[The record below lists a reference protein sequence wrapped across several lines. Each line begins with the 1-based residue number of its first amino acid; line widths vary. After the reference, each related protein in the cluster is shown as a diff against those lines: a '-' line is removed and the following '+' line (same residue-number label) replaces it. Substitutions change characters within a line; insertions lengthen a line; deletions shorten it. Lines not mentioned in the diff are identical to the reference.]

1 MEITRSEWNGYEC
14 LDFTFEGCDA
24 FLVLPKCAPNGKW
37 ALKTEY
43 RGAFPATECE
53 MLARGWHI
61 AFRQNKNR
69 WATRDQIECT
79 ARFVKF
85 ISEEFSL
92 APKCSTVGMSCGGL
106 IATTLAEAHPELVD
120 VLYID
125 APVLNL
131 LSCPCDMGIANSGIY
146 EEFSRVTGYTKST
159 ILSYRDHPIDKLHV
173 LIANDIPVLLVA
185 GDSDHVVPYCEN
197 GAILADYYEKNG
209 GRIHVWVKEGCDHHP
224 HGLTGNESIIV
235 DLMEQ
240 LSEENQARRAKNGI

>member
-1 MEITRSEWNGYEC
+1 MEFTTSEWNGYEC
-14 LDFTFEGCDA
+14 LDFKFEGYDA
-24 FLVLPKCAPNGKW
+24 FLVKPKCAPNGKW

-53 MLARGWHI
+53 LLSRGWHV

-92 APKCSTVGMSCGGL
+92 VPRCSTVGMSCGGL
-106 IATTLAEAHPELVD
+106 IATTLAEAHPELID

-131 LSCPCDMGIANSGIY
+131 LSCPCGMGVAEDKIF
-146 EEFSRVTGYTKST
+146 EEFYRVTGYTKSAM
-159 ILSYRDHPIDKLHV
+159 LAYRDHPIDKMHILLAH
-173 LIANDIPVLLVA
+173 DIPVLLVA
-185 GDSDHVVPYCEN
+185 GDSDGTVPYVEN
-197 GAILADYYEKNG
+197 GKVLADYYQKNG

-224 HGLTGNESIIV
+224 HGLTGQESIIV

-240 LSEENQARRAKNGI
+240 LSKENEEKRAKNGI